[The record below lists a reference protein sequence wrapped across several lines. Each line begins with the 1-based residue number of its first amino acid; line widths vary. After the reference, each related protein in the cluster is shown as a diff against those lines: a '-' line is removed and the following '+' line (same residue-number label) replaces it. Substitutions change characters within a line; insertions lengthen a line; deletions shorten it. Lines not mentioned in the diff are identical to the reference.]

1 MRVLTRVILETSRG
15 RRSFW
20 PDELEFLGL
29 DAAADGATEKGF
41 YKLVP
46 GKILV
51 PFLGV
56 FLDVCFF

>member
-56 FLDVCFF
+56 F